1 MQGSG
6 VPSGVWVAGGLGGG
20 AGAGRCVRSLT
31 CVWSVRAGALGL
43 NTPPLLVRQR
53 ALASI
58 AETPSAAGPFA
69 HALSRPNRPRRPWRP
84 LGPTGGARRV
94 NYVIEFR

>member
-1 MQGSG
+1 MGG
-6 VPSGVWVAGGLGGG
+6 GWAGGE
-20 AGAGRCVRSLT
+20 AARCVRSLT

-53 ALASI
+53 ALASL

-69 HALSRPNRPRRPWRP
+69 HAFRDPNRPRRPWRH
-84 LGPTGGARRV
+84 LGPPGAPRRV
-94 NYVIEFR
+94 IYVVKFW